1 MTGSLKISYFKS
13 LMLWAKG
20 LWERKDIDIEGKDH
34 VYQPE
39 AIQVLLYLEE
49 VLLTNILQSAINSVL
64 KDNLPHT
71 LQCSTLYHRPL
82 LTLIEMKKI

>member
-1 MTGSLKISYFKS
+1 M
-13 LMLWAKG
+13 
-20 LWERKDIDIEGKDH
+20 ERKDIDVEGKDH

-49 VLLTNILQSAINSVL
+49 VLLTNILQPAINSVL

-71 LQCSTLYHRPL
+71 LQCSTLYNKTL
-82 LTLIEMKKI
+82 LTLIERKRI